1 MNTTNCRTN
10 FPTHVQQSIGA
21 GFVLVAKNG
30 LDFEYCK
37 LDLQGAKAH
46 VEWFHSFW
54 WVNNANT
61 KTKLTAF
68 YDTKVGA
75 IAAGEQMCMGWDG
88 HLYMWAVYNSA
99 GVIQDG
105 KY

>member
-1 MNTTNCRTN
+1 MSMTLRTR
-10 FPTHVQQSIGA
+10 FPAHVQQAIGA
-21 GFVLVAKNG
+21 GFVLVAKG
-30 LDFEYCK
+30 AADFSFCEP
-37 LDLQGAKAH
+37 DNLQDAAEH

-54 WVNNANT
+54 WVNDANT

-68 YDTKVGA
+68 YDTKVEA
-75 IAAGEQMCMGWDG
+75 IAAGERIGMGYDG
-88 HLYMWAVYNSA
+88 HLYNWAVYNSA